1 MSNFNI
7 SPLFGGNNQNNIF
20 SSFNYSDYSLI
31 KSGSYKKMMKAYYN
45 DQKPSSTEKA
55 QTAASRTKEFTSKIS
70 ADDKSLSKVK
80 GEADSLK
87 AAAKELS
94 SADLWKQTDGKY
106 DSEKITGKVKDFV
119 KEYNDLIDQ
128 TGKSNSQGVKNNT
141 KWMTDL
147 TSVMSKSL
155 AKVGITVG
163 DDNKLSVDEDKLA
176 KADMKAVKSLFD
188 GIYSYGAQTADKAS
202 AIASAASLNNGL
214 YGSNGNYY
222 NSYSNLFDTGI

>member
-20 SSFNYSDYSLI
+20 SSFNYGDYSLI

-45 DQKPSSTEKA
+45 DQKPSNTEKVQNA
-55 QTAASRTKEFTSKIS
+55 DSRTKEFTSKIS

-94 SADLWKQTDGKY
+94 SEDLWKRTDGKY

-128 TGKSNSQGVKNNT
+128 TGKSSSQGVKNNT

-147 TSVMSKSL
+147 TSVMSKAL

-188 GIYSYGAQTADKAS
+188 GSYSYGAQTADKAS